1 LNFKKHAVGLSFSG
15 NQPYQG
21 ASGGLINVSTQAY
34 QHDIGAKVR
43 GMRRMKKLRLKD
55 VAESINCSES
65 LLSKIEN
72 NKVQPSLKVLHRLA
86 AELGTTIG
94 ALFADEPRE
103 EVIIRS
109 AAERPVVT
117 TRADVNA
124 GAIRIERI
132 SPFGD
137 DQLLEANVHVI
148 DSDTNS
154 GGEISHVG
162 EEVGYVLEGEL
173 ELMIEDKAYTLSAGD
188 SFYFRSELRHSY
200 RNPGTT
206 VTRVIWINTPP
217 TF

>member
-1 LNFKKHAVGLSFSG
+1 MKYAVRLSFTECQS
-15 NQPYQG
+15 YQG
-21 ASGGLINVSTQAY
+21 VAEGMTNVNSPVTE
-34 QHDIGAKVR
+34 HDIGTKLR

-55 VAESINCSES
+55 VAGAIDCSES

-72 NKVQPSLKVLHRLA
+72 NKVQPTLKVLHRLA

-94 ALFADEPRE
+94 ALFTDEPRE
-103 EVIIRS
+103 EIIIRS
-109 AAERPVVT
+109 AAMRPVVP
-117 TRADVNA
+117 TRADDGD
-124 GAIRIERI
+124 GAICIERI

-137 DQLLEANVHVI
+137 DQFLEANVHVI
-148 DSDTNS
+148 DPGTYS
-154 GGEISHVG
+154 GGEISHAG

-173 ELMIEDKAYTLSAGD
+173 ELTIEDEVYTLTAGD

-200 RNPGTT
+200 RNPGAS